1 MQIRVTYEPEE
12 EVLSMVTGG
21 LSGVGVLCT
30 HEKLRYGMR
39 SYNDADLEF
48 SGSAINCS
56 NDIRIVNVFATSQS
70 GSFSY

>member
-1 MQIRVTYEPEE
+1 MQIRVTYESQE

-21 LSGVGVLCT
+21 LSGLSVLYT

-48 SGSAINCS
+48 SGSAINCC
-56 NDIRIVNVFATSQS
+56 NDIRILT
-70 GSFSY
+70 